1 MNLKYMLAVCLLLF
15 KLQIF
20 AQSDCF
26 NKVEIKQLGVEFC
39 LPDLEW
45 KIEEEDG
52 LKLMSIHKSGLYR
65 GTSVYTLRTEK
76 ISEDLS
82 SLQYFEKDNLQTGSD
97 YTQKII
103 KRGTKKINGK
113 EFYFAKAHTI
123 YKSNGTLKNAYT
135 LTYYFCKDKIGYALS
150 YVVDD
155 ENKNMWKE
163 KEALK
168 VWESFRIVSQP
179 ENGVLD

>member
-1 MNLKYMLAVCLLLF
+1 MLAVCFLLF
-15 KLQIF
+15 RMQIF

-45 KIEEEDG
+45 EIEEDDG
-52 LKLMSIHKSGLYR
+52 LKFIRIHKSGLYW
-65 GTSVYTLRTEK
+65 GTNVYTLRTEK

-82 SLQYFEKDNLQTGSD
+82 SLQYFEEDNLISTPD

-103 KRGTKKINGK
+103 KHGTKKINGK
-113 EFYFAKAHTI
+113 EFYFAKTHAV
-123 YKSNGTLKNAYT
+123 YKSKERIINSYAI
-135 LTYYFCKDKIGYALS
+135 TYYFCKDKIGYALS

-155 ENKNMWKE
+155 ENKMMWKE
-163 KEALK
+163 EEALK